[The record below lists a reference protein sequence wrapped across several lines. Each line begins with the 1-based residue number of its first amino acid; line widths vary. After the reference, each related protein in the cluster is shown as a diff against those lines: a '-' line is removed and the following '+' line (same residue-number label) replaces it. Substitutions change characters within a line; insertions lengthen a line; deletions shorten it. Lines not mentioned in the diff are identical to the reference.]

1 MIMKLKTILF
11 ALCSFAGFLSCKAQQ
26 IVPLNTYANSIQN
39 NDYLKDLN
47 NELDFFIGTYQTHY
61 QGNTYTLYITKIIKQ
76 PFYDGVSTNYFQD
89 VLSMRYTI
97 KNSNG
102 QTIEDTQN
110 MTFAPNQRDF
120 TIYSSA
126 NHDSSKF
133 VGFIYGGIGCGI
145 GSGRIIFKHISGNQ
159 FSFKYKPG
167 EYPYPFNCPNLTE
180 NDVKLPAVVD
190 DIIFTKL

>member
-26 IVPLNTYANSIQN
+26 IVPLNTYPTHIQN

-61 QGNTYTLYITKIIKQ
+61 QGNTYTLYITKIIKK
-76 PFYDGVSTNYFQD
+76 PIDRSVVNYFQD

-97 KNSNG
+97 KNSSG

-110 MTFAPNQRDF
+110 MTFAPNQDDF
-120 TIYSSA
+120 TIYSA
-126 NHDSSKF
+126 VNHDSSKF

>member
-1 MIMKLKTILF
+1 MKNLILIITCF
-11 ALCSFAGFLSCKAQQ
+11 TLSLSCKAQQ
-26 IVPLNTYANSIQN
+26 IVPLNTYTNSIQN

-61 QGNTYTLYITKIIKQ
+61 QGNTYTLYITKIIKK
-76 PFYDGVSTNYFQD
+76 PFFDGVSTNYFQD

-97 KNSNG
+97 KNSSG

-110 MTFAPNQRDF
+110 MTFAPNQDDF
-120 TIYSSA
+120 TIYSIG
-126 NHDSSKF
+126 NWDSNKIVVF
-133 VGFIYGGIGCGI
+133 FYQGIGCAI

>member
-1 MIMKLKTILF
+1 MMMKLKTILLLISWL
-11 ALCSFAGFLSCKAQQ
+11 AITLSCKAQQ
-26 IVPLNTYANSIQN
+26 IVPLNTYPTHIQD

-61 QGNTYTLYITKIIKQ
+61 QGNTYTLYITKIIKK
-76 PFYDGVSTNYFQD
+76 PVNGGTFNYFQD

-97 KNSNG
+97 KNSSG

-110 MTFAPNQRDF
+110 MTFAPNQDDF
-120 TIYSSA
+120 TIYSLA
-126 NHDSSKF
+126 NFDIDKLVTF
-133 VGFIYGGIGCGI
+133 AYGGIGCSI
-145 GSGRIIFKHISGNQ
+145 GSGRIIFKQISGNQ
-159 FSFKYKPG
+159 FSFKYRPG
-167 EYPYPFNCPNLTE
+167 EYLYPFNCPNLTE